1 MLMKVI
7 VFVMMSL
14 LVGGASAQEYAFKVL
29 VNKGENAL
37 KSGSD
42 WVPLKVGSSLTSG
55 DELKISQNGYLG
67 LVHAS
72 GKPLEVKEAGQHK
85 VANLAAKVKEGS
97 SILNKYTDF
106 ILSTNEVKRNNL
118 TATGAV
124 YRGDYAIKLFLP
136 RTHSIVFNDEISIAW
151 SKLPDTRTYVISFNS
166 MFGDELE
173 KLEVQDTTVSV
184 NLKGSKF
191 AREDNILV
199 EVSSKTLRDKTS
211 ERLMLKRLSSAD
223 KKRINIALSEIA
235 NQTQEETALNQL
247 ILAGFYETQLL
258 LIDAATAYQKAVKL
272 APGVPEY
279 KAAYDDFIARSV
291 LIE

>member
-1 MLMKVI
+1 
-7 VFVMMSL
+7 MMSL
-14 LVGGASAQEYAFKVL
+14 LLGSASAQDYAFKVL
-29 VNKGENAL
+29 VNKGQNTL
-37 KSGSD
+37 KTGND

-97 SILNKYTDF
+97 SVLNKYTDF
-106 ILSTNEVKRNNL
+106 ILSTNEVKKNNL

-124 YRGDYAIKLFLP
+124 YRGDYEIKLFLP
-136 RTHSIVFNDEISIAW
+136 RTHTIVFNDEINIAW
-151 SKLPDTRTYVISFNS
+151 SKLPDTKTYVVTFNS

-173 KLEVQDTTVSV
+173 ELEVQDTAVSV

-191 AREDNILV
+191 AKEDNILV
-199 EVSSKTLRDKTS
+199 EVSSKTERDKTS

-223 KKRINIALSEIA
+223 KKRINTALSEIA
-235 NQTQEETALNQL
+235 DQTKEETALNQL
-247 ILAGFYETQLL
+247 ILAGFYESHSL

-272 APGVPEY
+272 ATGVPEY
-279 KAAYDDFIARSV
+279 RAAYDDFIARSV
-291 LIE
+291 LNE